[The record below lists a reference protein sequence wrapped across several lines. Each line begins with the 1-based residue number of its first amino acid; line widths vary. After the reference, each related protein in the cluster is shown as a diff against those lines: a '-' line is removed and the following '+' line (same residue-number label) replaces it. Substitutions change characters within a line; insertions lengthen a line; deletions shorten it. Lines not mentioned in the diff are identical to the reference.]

1 MSEAIFGLM
10 PQLRFEPTAK
20 RVRANYH
27 GTPVVDTWRAVL
39 LWEPQRVTPV
49 YAVPEE
55 DLLVPLGPAESIEAQ
70 AFPFALGKGGPMRL
84 DPRTG
89 FRHHTAEGTE
99 LTVHVPRS
107 DLPGSDL
114 PGSAQPGSG
123 QPGFGLPGSGESG
136 PDESGPDEL
145 RRDSA
150 LEGAA
155 FRLADPSLADYVVLS
170 FAAFDWLEDEEPI
183 LGHPRDPFHRVDV
196 RLSSQHRRNDLA
208 GVELANTRQAQLL
221 YETMLP
227 VRAYVPREDV
237 RLDVLVPSRTRT
249 ICPYKGIATYWS
261 LPDTPGGTDIAWSY
275 EEPLPECSLVAGL
288 LCFFEE
294 RLDATVDGV
303 LQPRPITP
311 WS

>member
-1 MSEAIFGLM
+1 MSEALFGLM

-20 RVRANYH
+20 RVRAIYH

-55 DLLVPLGPAESIEAQ
+55 DLLVPLGPAESIEAE

-89 FRHHTAEGTE
+89 FRHHTTAGTE
-99 LTVHVPRS
+99 LTVHLPRS
-107 DLPGSDL
+107 DLPGS
-114 PGSAQPGSG
+114 GQSGSG
-123 QPGFGLPGSGESG
+123 QSGSGQSG
-136 PDESGPDEL
+136 SAPSGADER
-145 RRDSA
+145 RRDAA

-170 FAAFDWLEDEEPI
+170 FAAFDWIEDEEPI

-208 GVELANTRQAQLL
+208 GVELANTRQARLL

-261 LPDTPGGTDIAWSY
+261 LPDTPGGTDIAWSS
-275 EEPLPECSLVAGL
+275 EEPLPESSLIAGL